1 MSFLR
6 SSEGLYAKMEA
17 TAGTSADPLDKAGGY
32 TSPNL
37 TDVRIRD
44 LEVTMN
50 PEKDNEDSKY
60 LTGDYTG
67 DEAIIGKIPSDIKFN
82 IKGAPAEIDSTGGA
96 GSIIH
101 KLNYS
106 GFVKSAGTEL
116 VEISDGVTADADYTH
131 RKQYL
136 FFPTTSGAENTQTFT
151 QVSKNSDDIGIATE
165 IIGAV
170 GNLTIGA
177 ESAGAPFKL
186 DFEMMGSTAE
196 GEDGV
201 WNIDAVDMA
210 KLKFDDTNVMK
221 TVASKFINC
230 TINVIDNTT
239 ASSVQVCS
247 AMISLNTGN
256 TVTRI
261 ECQQSKSGYKNAL
274 ITEMKPRFVV
284 RPQLKTLPE
293 SEYWKGITEQHKYS
307 LDVKVDYDDAEGIF
321 PFRIYV
327 PNAQLLSAP
336 RGEDGGIINQ
346 ELTFRPLRNIEQK
359 LPPLLQYIDQGTGLP
374 VLWDQT
380 GSALE
385 GKEAEAM
392 WYLIIGEEEVS

>member
-6 SSEGLYAKMEA
+6 SSEALYAKVET
-17 TAGTSADPLDKAGGY
+17 TAGTSSDPLDKDGGY
-32 TSPNL
+32 TAPSL

-44 LEVTMN
+44 LEVN
-50 PEKDNEDSKY
+50 GDPEKDNEDSKY

-67 DEAIIGKIPSDIKFN
+67 DEAIIGKIPKDVKFS

-101 KLNYS
+101 KLNYADYI
-106 GFVKSAGTEL
+106 KSAGSDM
-116 VEISDGVTADADYTH
+116 VEISDGVTGGADYTY

-136 FFPTTSGAENTQTFT
+136 FFPTTSAAENTQTFT
-151 QVSKNSDDIGIATE
+151 QVSKNESDIGIATE

-170 GNLTIGA
+170 GNVTIGA
-177 ESAGAPFKL
+177 ESSGSPFKF

-210 KLKFDDTNVMK
+210 KLKFDDANVMK
-221 TVASKFINC
+221 TVASKFINT
-230 TINVIDNTT
+230 TIEITDLTT
-239 ASSVQVCS
+239 ASTVLVCS
-247 AMISLNTGN
+247 AMVSLNSAN

-261 ECQQSKSGYKNAL
+261 ECQQSKSGYKNSL
-274 ITEMKPRFVV
+274 ITEMKPRLVV

-293 SEYWKGITEQHKYS
+293 FEYWKGLTEQHKYS
-307 LDVKVDYDDAEGIF
+307 VDIKVDYDDAEGIF

-327 PNAQLLSAP
+327 PNAQLLSVP
-336 RGEDGGIINQ
+336 RGEDGGVVNQ

-374 VLWDQT
+374 VLWDAT
-380 GSALE
+380 GSALD